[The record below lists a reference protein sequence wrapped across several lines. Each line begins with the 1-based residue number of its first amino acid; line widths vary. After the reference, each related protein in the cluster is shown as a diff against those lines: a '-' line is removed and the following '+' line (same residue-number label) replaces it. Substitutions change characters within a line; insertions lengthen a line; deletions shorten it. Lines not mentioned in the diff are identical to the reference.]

1 MELQVN
7 DQIRIVTDAYNYIV
21 QGSRIVKEDTKL
33 YSKGDVVWEDLTY
46 HANLPDAYK
55 SMLDKGIMIQD
66 SFNAVMAYINKVEKM
81 ILDLK
86 KQKTK

>member
-7 DQIRIVTDAYNYIV
+7 DQIRIVTDSYNYTV

-33 YSKGDVVWEDLTY
+33 YTKGQLVWDDLTY
-46 HANLPDAYK
+46 HANLPDAFR
-55 SMLDKGIMIQD
+55 SMLAKGIMMQD
-66 SFNAVMAYINKVEKM
+66 SFNTVMAYVNKVEKM

-86 KQKTK
+86 QKTK